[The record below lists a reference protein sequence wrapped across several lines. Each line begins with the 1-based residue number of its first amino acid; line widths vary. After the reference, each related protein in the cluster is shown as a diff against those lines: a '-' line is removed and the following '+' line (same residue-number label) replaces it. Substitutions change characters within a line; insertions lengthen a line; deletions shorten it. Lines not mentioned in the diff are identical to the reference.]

1 MTLRVIN
8 QLSFGFDLLEFVQNK
23 VSRVTFITKLYY
35 NQIKALWYV
44 PTKLPLLNSFIDS
57 RAFQYHKILR
67 WVQ

>member
-8 QLSFGFDLLEFVQNK
+8 QQSFGFDLLEFVQNK

-44 PTKLPLLNSFIDS
+44 PRTTDT
-57 RAFQYHKILR
+57 Q
-67 WVQ
+67 